1 MIAGYMTFLWFNTSH
16 DISEYTIKNALVS
29 ILLMNNPYL
38 IITFFS
44 KFKQEAQCAV
54 LELLTCHFAF
64 EETLY
69 STSYQI
75 SIKLAKWY

>member
-1 MIAGYMTFLWFNTSH
+1 
-16 DISEYTIKNALVS
+16 
-29 ILLMNNPYL
+29 MNNPYL

-69 STSYQI
+69 GTSYQI